1 MYKSELVYMMSNFY
15 KKPESLYR
23 KLKKKQL
30 LRMRYNILRDR
41 GEMPNHEIFKILSR
55 KELEK

>member
-15 KKPESLYR
+15 KKPESKYR

-30 LRMRYNILRDR
+30 WRMRYNILRDR
-41 GEMPNHEIFKILSR
+41 GEVVSNGVFKAID
-55 KELEK
+55 